1 MIQLLLVFG
10 DWGLLVLRI
19 IFGLILI
26 AHGWTKIKNLKN
38 SPQKVFLI
46 PSLIE
51 FIGGLFIVF
60 GFLTQLIAFL
70 IAIRFLASLFNKL
83 KQKQKMVLGFDFDLL
98 VLAVSVAL
106 ITLGG
111 GLYALDQYLG
121 IWIY

>member
-1 MIQLLLVFG
+1 MIQLLLIFG

-26 AHGWTKIKNLKN
+26 VYGWTKIKNLKN

-70 IAIRFLASLFNKL
+70 IAIRFLVSLFNKL

-111 GLYALDQYLG
+111 GLYALDQYLN